1 MFSVSTVLG
10 EKASDVVQSIGADA
24 KVPGRRPP
32 QWTERGQLNEVIMF
46 GEFTVLLLVSFR
58 SVDG

>member
-10 EKASDVVQSIGADA
+10 DKVSDVEQSRGAGA
-24 KVPGRRPP
+24 KLPVRRPP
-32 QWTERGQLNEVIMF
+32 QWTERGQLNEIIMF
-46 GEFTVLLLVSFR
+46 GEFRVLLLVSFR